1 MPDAERG
8 SFTLGARLRSFV
20 YAARGLRALVA
31 TQHNAWIHLAATL
44 CIALVGLALGLTRL
58 EWCALVAAVALVWIA
73 EALNTAVEAVCDL
86 VSPTPHPLVERAKD
100 VAAGAVL
107 VAALAAAA
115 IGALVLLPYFVS
127 RG

>member
-31 TQHNAWIHLAATL
+31 TQHNAWIHLAATI
-44 CIALVGLALGLTRL
+44 CVAFVGAGVGLTRL
-58 EWCALVAAVALVWIA
+58 EWCALAAAVALVWIA
-73 EALNTAVEAVCDL
+73 EAFNTAVEAVCDL
-86 VSPTPHPLVERAKD
+86 VSPAPHPLVARAKD

-115 IGALVLLPYFVS
+115 IGILVFLPYFVT